1 MLIVQNTVFFKLNIF
16 IPLLDY
22 FLVAIKDRFSEHVKK
37 AAAIS
42 AIIPQYIADKSYDD
56 LAPAV
61 EICQKFLSGSVSQIN
76 SEFLLWKNRWTQII
90 KENRS
95 ISLSPSMKRKEQIF
109 LPETVIDAYAECTE
123 CFYPNIKILL
133 KIFATLPVSTATTE
147 RTFSCLK
154 LLKTYLRSTMTEA
167 RLNGLAMMYVHRDL
181 NISVDSVI
189 DEFAKSHR
197 RLNF

>member
-61 EICQKFLSGSVSQIN
+61 EICQKF
-76 SEFLLWKNRWTQII
+76 
-90 KENRS
+90 
-95 ISLSPSMKRKEQIF
+95 
-109 LPETVIDAYAECTE
+109 
-123 CFYPNIKILL
+123 
-133 KIFATLPVSTATTE
+133 
-147 RTFSCLK
+147 
-154 LLKTYLRSTMTEA
+154 
-167 RLNGLAMMYVHRDL
+167 
-181 NISVDSVI
+181 
-189 DEFAKSHR
+189 
-197 RLNF
+197 